1 MAKYIDAEE
10 IFFSYKEEEVA
21 AQYDGKNDIT
31 SGVLFVLDTISE
43 MPESIV
49 RCKDCIFRPTTK
61 GDVYGTDVE
70 FPYEGMCP
78 LQCEDPY
85 YNQMMDGDFFCAN
98 GERRSE

>member
-1 MAKYIDAEE
+1 MAKYVDAEE

-21 AQYDGKNDIT
+21 AQYNGKNDIT

-49 RCKDCIFRPTTK
+49 RCKDCIHYYDGACLKIYSDGDVSKYAWQERK
-61 GDVYGTDVE
+61 GD
-70 FPYEGMCP
+70 
-78 LQCEDPY
+78 
-85 YNQMMDGDFFCAN
+85 DFCSY